1 MFKIFSIVCLF
12 TVCFT
17 VSAETLADRIDALIP
32 ALIAVE
38 SNGNSHAIG
47 DNGKA
52 KGALQ
57 LHRIYIIDVNTRYR
71 TNFTHDDAFDVE
83 KAKKIVKLYLLH
95 YGKRYERLT
104 KKTATYEILARIHN
118 GGPNGY
124 KKPQTV
130 KYWNKVKK
138 HLK

>member
-1 MFKIFSIVCLF
+1 MFKIFSIVCLLA
-12 TVCFT
+12 VCFS
-17 VSAETLADRIDALIP
+17 VSAETLAERIDVLIP

-38 SNGNSHAIG
+38 SNGDSKATG

-52 KGALQ
+52 KGMLQ
-57 LHRIYIIDVNTRYR
+57 LHQIYIVDVNTRYK
-71 TNFTHDDAFDVE
+71 TSFTHDDAFDAK
-83 KAKKIVKLYLLH
+83 KAKKIVKFYLLH
-95 YGKRYERLT
+95 YGKRYERIT